1 MALVFEVLVY
11 DLEIVVEFNHHAQST
26 RRTIGIRIA
35 QVIQAHGV
43 GIVGITVLLHFGDGK
58 TRPIEK
64 NSAQFRF
71 FRRQRDPSLLRL
83 VKNPGAALRVK
94 LPAGTLWIPADQP
107 AFAVAVALLEPE
119 SPDSLLAWGL
129 LSTLFERKEHFEPR
143 VLEGIAEERLKDPAV
158 AAEWRRALADPAF
171 AADPAARAEWWY
183 RRTPYRDETVGLL
196 PVFRAM
202 SPPALPH
209 TEPWR

>member
-1 MALVFEVLVY
+1 VRRLTAPVELEVETARLASPVFAAAPYQGLTR
-11 DLEIVVEFNHHAQST
+11 VEKVQIAHAT
-26 RRTIGIRIA
+26 ERR
-35 QVIQAHGV
+35 
-43 GIVGITVLLHFGDGK
+43 
-58 TRPIEK
+58 
-64 NSAQFRF
+64 
-71 FRRQRDPSLLRL
+71 
-83 VKNPGAALRVK
+83 K